1 MVIKR
6 EVKSDFL
13 IIGGGIIGLT
23 IALELRKKYPKESI
37 TIIDKESELYK
48 HSSGRNSGV
57 IHAGFYYTSDSLKAK
72 LTRQGN
78 LMMTEYCEKK
88 EIPIVKCGKL
98 IVAKNEKELNQFD
111 VLLSRA
117 KDNDVPLNA
126 ISKKQ
131 AQEIQPFIKTFDHAL
146 WSPSTSVI
154 NPKDVMN
161 NLTFDALRNNI
172 IIIKNCEFDDSK
184 HKADFIINCAGM
196 YSDKIAKKFGYSED
210 YDILPFKGLYLYLNQ
225 NLPVK
230 TNIYPVPNLTN
241 PFLGV
246 HFTITSQ
253 KNIKIGPTAIP
264 CFWREQYSGLNNF
277 SLSETYE
284 IIKTSSKLLSNNFT
298 DYSKLFIEE
307 LKKYNKR
314 KILSEAQEFLEY
326 PLDMNNIQWG
336 IPGIRAQLVNNK
348 TKKLE
353 MDFKVEG
360 DKKSI
365 HILNAVSPGFTCS
378 FSFAKYICETYV

>member
-1 MVIKR
+1 VVIKR